1 MPDENPPAAGGISL
15 RSVREARERLEQDDS
30 RERPSK
36 VTEWRNEE
44 LRQARDELQRLRE
57 DG

>member
-1 MPDENPPAAGGISL
+1 MAAENPPGAGDISL

-30 RERPSK
+30 QESPS
-36 VTEWRNEE
+36 EDAQQRDDE
-44 LRQARDELQRLRE
+44 LRQARDELRRLRQ